1 VFATLRHGKLGLPGE
16 QASRSPRN
24 SKPRAQYYRDSWA
37 ARPGARKGFAA
48 AIGFQMQ
55 MHYSGKSFAPK
66 NLPACLGAIQA
77 TFPNV
82 RLKVRKGAGSEKKW
96 PEARD
101 MLAPD

>member
-1 VFATLRHGKLGLPGE
+1 
-16 QASRSPRN
+16 
-24 SKPRAQYYRDSWA
+24 
-37 ARPGARKGFAA
+37 
-48 AIGFQMQ
+48 MQ